1 MNKIIW
7 LFPLTALFFSNSA
20 LASDLNNITA
30 QSPANQAPSAVDDL
44 VPVPPGQ
51 SILIDVMANDSDP
64 EGDTIVLTDVDAS
77 SSDGTAK
84 IEDNKISFISGNTAI
99 GETDAFTY
107 TITDANGN
115 TDSATVTVEVLFA
128 D

>member
-1 MNKIIW
+1 MKKIIW

-20 LASDLNNITA
+20 LASDLNDLTA
-30 QSPANQAPSAVDDL
+30 QSPENQAPSAVDDL
-44 VPVPPGQ
+44 VPVTPGQ

-64 EGDTIVLTDVDAS
+64 EGDTIVLTEIDAS
-77 SSDGTAK
+77 SSDGTAE
-84 IEDNKISFISGNTAI
+84 IEDNKVSFTSGSTDI

-115 TDSATVTVEVLFA
+115 TDSATVTVEVFFA